1 MSAPTWEKDTRP
13 ILPPITVWS
22 RIRGIIRIA
31 LAMLATLAAFVFFL
45 IGKGLKAVFGSRVT
59 MHYGVARMWSRAML
73 LILGI
78 SHSVRGAPIRVGGV
92 LAANHVSWSDILAL
106 RCITH
111 INFVSKAE
119 VRGWP
124 VIGTVAA
131 VTDTVFIERKR
142 TATRR
147 QQSELRDRIEAG
159 ELLCL
164 FPEGTS
170 TDGLRV
176 LPLKS
181 ALMSAVFAE
190 GVRETAVVQP
200 VTINYFA
207 PPGQP
212 EDFFG
217 WWGTM
222 SFEKH
227 IWDVAARAGRGGAI
241 EVVFHEP
248 IRVSE
253 ASDRKSLTR
262 ACEAAIRGGLAVD
275 LG

>member
-13 ILPPITVWS
+13 ILPPVTLWS
-22 RIRGIIRIA
+22 RLRGFIRIA
-31 LAMLATLAAFVFFL
+31 LAIMATLVGFVLFVA
-45 IGKGLKAVFGSRVT
+45 GKGLRAVFGPKITV
-59 MHYGVARMWSRAML
+59 HYGVARLWSRAML
-73 LILGI
+73 AILGV
-78 SHSVRGAPIRVGGV
+78 SHSVRGTPIRVGGV

-119 VRGWP
+119 VRRWP

-142 TATRR
+142 TATKRHE
-147 QQSELRDRIEAG
+147 SELRERIEAG

-190 GVRETAVVQP
+190 GVRETAFVQP
-200 VTINYFA
+200 VTINYSS

-222 SFEKH
+222 AFEKH
-227 IWDVAARAGRGGAI
+227 IWDVASRVGNGGAV
-241 EVVFHEP
+241 EVIFHDP

-253 ASDRKSLTR
+253 AGDRKSLTR
-262 ACEAAIRGGLAVD
+262 ACEAAIRSGLAID
-275 LG
+275 RG